1 MKIPAIAL
9 AVLLLATAVSAD
21 PLTCDLS
28 AYKASSDLT
37 ATVANAALTV
47 AWSGD
52 RGQELRLRFAIISG
66 TPTIGELAVRKRGG
80 AWNVLAANVTPD
92 FRVVSGVRRMSNQQ
106 MAPLRGLG
114 VDLTSEIVDR
124 YRWEPFWDA
133 PLDLSVPSGRGG
145 NPPPA
150 EGVANQPGL
159 PRKPDEIKRAA
170 AVYRATSCQVRTN
183 GARLEI
189 GFPGVQLG
197 VFTGTLQYSIFRGS
211 NLIQQEVLA
220 KTNDPWVAYKYHAGL
235 KGLSI
240 ANGSRVV
247 WRDIASN
254 WQEYRFG
261 GARNDDEVPLAAA
274 GRVVVA
280 ERGAGGSIA
289 AFPPPHNFFWARE
302 IAINLGYNFYKKD
315 SDTTFSFGVR
325 QADHEDTSENQANFA
340 LYSARPGSLQHMT
353 VFLYPSAD
361 PATATYDAALAF
373 THGDHYKAIPGYQV
387 MNHHYHMDLGQ
398 RLGTAG
404 SLDAD
409 IPDLVALK
417 ALGINIV
424 SQIDSVGFGAEGTP
438 PGAVYPG
445 ARPVTAVSPPSSNAA
460 PAGRGGGS
468 GNLPPGGRGAGPGGN
483 AAPAGGGRG
492 RGDELQIRFNS
503 IEGARRHSDANFLVM
518 PSQEY
523 YGSPLGGHTDLLFSH
538 PVYWTAGRASG
549 QPLVEEQPKY
559 GHVYHIGNADDLMEM
574 ARREDVLINMPHPR
588 TKGSTGYP
596 DSVKDLSFFSD
607 PHYQGVGF
615 RWGMGLDRSEERLC
629 EYRCQPLLDDMS
641 NWVADKPIPPKYLL
655 SISEVRHQQPGDE
668 LYSSSPITYVKLD
681 RTPGPDDSQLVIQAL
696 MRGDSFVSS
705 GEVLMPKFT
714 VTGTGARRA
723 IAADLEWTFPLN
735 FVEVITGDGKTSNRQ
750 VISTTDLTPIGS
762 KHFEIP
768 FDANGKKWVR
778 FAAWDSAGNGVMSQ
792 PVKLTPATPPR
803 D

>member
-1 MKIPAIAL
+1 MRLAAITLVFIGFAC
-9 AVLLLATAVSAD
+9 TAWAD
-21 PLTCDLS
+21 PLSCDLAQYKS
-28 AYKASSDLT
+28 APDLNAS
-37 ATVANAALTV
+37 VASNVLTV
-47 AWSGD
+47 TWSGD
-52 RGQELRLRFAIISG
+52 RSQDLRMRFALAAG
-66 TPTIGELAVRKRGG
+66 TPTIEELAVRKRGG
-80 AWNVLAANVTPD
+80 PWSVLAANVTPD
-92 FRVVSGVRRMSNQQ
+92 FRVVSGLRRMSNQQ

-114 VDLTSEIVDR
+114 VELTSEIVDR
-124 YRWEPFWDA
+124 FRWEPFWDA
-133 PLDLSVPSGRGG
+133 PLDLSPPSGRGG

-170 AVYRATSCQVRTN
+170 AVYRTTSCQVRTN

-189 GFPGVQLG
+189 VFPGVQLG
-197 VFTGTLQYSIFRGS
+197 VFAGALQYSVFRGS
-211 NLIQQEVLA
+211 NLIQQEILA
-220 KTNDPWVAYKYHAGL
+220 KTTDSWVAYKYHAGL
-235 KGLSI
+235 KGLSTG
-240 ANGSRVV
+240 NGSRVV
-247 WRDIASN
+247 WRDIAGN

-261 GARNDDEVPLAAA
+261 GIRNDDEVPLATT
-274 GRVVVA
+274 GRVVIA
-280 ERGAGGSIA
+280 ERGAAGSIA

-302 IAINLGYNFYKKD
+302 IAINLGYNFYKKA
-315 SDTTFSFGVR
+315 SDTTFSFGIR
-325 QADHEDTSENQANFA
+325 QADHEDASENQANFA
-340 LYSARPGSLQHMT
+340 LYSARPGSQQHMT

-361 PATATYDAALAF
+361 SASAAYDAALAF
-373 THGDHYKAIPGYQV
+373 THADHFKPLAGYQV

-398 RLGTAG
+398 RLGAAG

-424 SQIDSVGFGAEGTP
+424 SQIDSVGGGAEGTP

-445 ARPVTAVSPPSSNAA
+445 GRPVAAA
-460 PAGRGGGS
+460 PAPPTPAASGGRGGAP
-468 GNLPPGGRGAGPGGN
+468 GNLPPGGRGAGPGAA

-492 RGDELQIRFNS
+492 RGDELQIRYNS

-538 PVYWTAGRASG
+538 PVYWTAGRSAG
-549 QPLVEEQPKY
+549 QPLVDEQPKY
-559 GHVYHIGNADDLMEM
+559 GKVYHIGNADDLMEM

-596 DSVKDLSFFSD
+596 DSVKDLPFFSD
-607 PHYQGVGF
+607 SHYQGVGF

-629 EYRCQPLLDDMS
+629 DYRCQPLLDDMS
-641 NWVADKPIPPKYLL
+641 NWVADKPIAPKYLL

-668 LYSSSPITYVKLD
+668 IYSGSPVTYVRLD
-681 RTPGPDDSQLVIQAL
+681 RTPGPDESQLVIQAL
-696 MRGDSFVSS
+696 MRGDSFVTS

-714 VTGTGARRA
+714 VVGNGSKRT

-735 FVEVITGDGKTSNRQ
+735 FVEIVTGDGKTSNRR
-750 VISTTDLTPIGS
+750 VISTTDLSPMGR
-762 KHFEIP
+762 KHFELP
-768 FDANGKKWVR
+768 FDAAGMKWVR

-792 PVKLTPATPPR
+792 PVKLNLAAPSR
-803 D
+803 